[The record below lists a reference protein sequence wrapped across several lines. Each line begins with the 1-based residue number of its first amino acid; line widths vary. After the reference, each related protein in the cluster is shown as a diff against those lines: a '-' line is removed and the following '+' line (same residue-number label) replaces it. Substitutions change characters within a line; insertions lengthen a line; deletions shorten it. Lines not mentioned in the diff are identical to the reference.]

1 MHGYSKTG
9 RTYIV
14 SFSGID
20 GSGKTTQIETLS
32 AYLAEAGLRVELIR
46 FWDDVARFKGIRET
60 SGHRIFKGDKGVGTP
75 QAPIHRRDKNVQ
87 SGFMTC
93 VRLFLYFADAIST
106 RLAVKR
112 ALRSRFNVVIFDRYT
127 VDEWANLNL
136 RNPLIRTYIR
146 LLTIFVPRPDVGFL
160 LDAEPVKARA
170 RKPEYPLEF
179 LERNRQAYLTLVD
192 MIGGISVIT
201 PMAIA
206 EVEKEVIAQTARK
219 LSHGVSR
226 HPGSSGWHELD
237 DSTTTGS
244 VVG

>member
-1 MHGYSKTG
+1 MKTLNGAASMQGYGTTG
-9 RTYIV
+9 RTFVV

-20 GSGKTTQIETLS
+20 GSGKTTQIAALS

-106 RLAVKR
+106 RFTIKS
-112 ALRSRFNVVIFDRYT
+112 ALRSRFDVVIFDRYT
-127 VDEWANLNL
+127 LDEWANLNL
-136 RNPLIRTYIR
+136 RNPLIRVYIR
-146 LLTIFVPRPDVGFL
+146 LLTIFVPRPDVAFL
-160 LDAEPVKARA
+160 LDAEPLKARA

-179 LERNRQAYLTLVD
+179 LE
-192 MIGGISVIT
+192 
-201 PMAIA
+201 
-206 EVEKEVIAQTARK
+206 
-219 LSHGVSR
+219 
-226 HPGSSGWHELD
+226 
-237 DSTTTGS
+237 
-244 VVG
+244 